1 MQTKDITTIKVA
13 EVMSGQSPE
22 ADARRFEWFKSSI
35 YRKYFSGCR
44 KVQSAMLVIVL
55 ALFNAGCFSSEQGET
70 FYGRVAVRP
79 KQELRWS
86 DGGLPRTFDPALA
99 AAAPDTDVVRAL
111 FEGLTE
117 YDARTLATK
126 PAAAERWESS
136 EDNRV
141 WTFHLRANARWSNGD
156 PLVAADFVRA
166 WERAIRLGERVP
178 HRALLAGLQAPTSTS
193 EGASSLTRQVEVE
206 KETDEKIAK
215 QSNPDE
221 TATNSEPRN
230 NSESRATPTPERGAP
245 LNRQTHLQS
254 KANASVLQGLKKESA
269 FGAEAISMFV
279 LRVRL
284 ARPDPNFPTLVAHTL
299 FRPLHAANLKAEVP
313 IESPSL
319 TTSIFDKTQRKAD
332 EATNKLASTDQTL
345 ESGIN
350 QNIIESSAG
359 QMFVNPQ
366 LSNGAFQLA
375 NRSASEVV
383 LTRANTY
390 WNRGAVKLEAVRF
403 MPTTN
408 LETTLA
414 QYRAGEIDVIS
425 NAPFEP
431 LTIKLLAPHE
441 DFRRTTFGALN
452 YYVFNRSVAPFDD
465 RRVREAF
472 ALAVDRGRLARD
484 VLGGATEAAQ
494 EFLPLETRVRVEGNK
509 DKDAP
514 VVLRTNQQRARQL
527 FAEAGYK
534 QGTDFPVVR
543 LLINRSATHR
553 SVAQAVAAM
562 WRDTLGVKTELI
574 IKDWRDYETALASGD
589 FTIARRSIVM
599 QTPDEQRILEA
610 MFDNTQR
617 ESLPN
622 EDVTLDLSAT
632 TSNPANTDSS
642 PADVNIAG
650 NIQSAAAPPAP
661 SSNTNP
667 TQLRAPPTVVS
678 HEQAMRELP
687 GIPLYFASSFALV
700 KPYVFDFEQNLLDAP
715 SLKSVSI
722 NQDWT
727 PSSESQRITV
737 DTP

>member
-1 MQTKDITTIKVA
+1 MNTTEDTTANKIVGDT
-13 EVMSGQSPE
+13 SSQSLE
-22 ADARRFEWFKSSI
+22 ENARKFACFKSSAFRKNFSGF
-35 YRKYFSGCR
+35 RKY
-44 KVQSAMLVIVL
+44 QSALLVVIL
-55 ALFNAGCFSSEQGET
+55 AVFSAGCFSSEQGET

-117 YDARTLATK
+117 YDPRTLATK

-136 EDNRV
+136 ENDRV

-178 HRALLAGLQAPTSTS
+178 HRALLADLHTPTLRTDRAA
-193 EGASSLTRQVEVE
+193 ASSVQVDVE
-206 KETDEKIAK
+206 KEIHEKLANPNKAGEAATDNEPRA
-215 QSNPDE
+215 
-221 TATNSEPRN
+221 TATP
-230 NSESRATPTPERGAP
+230 ESGAT
-245 LNRQTHLQS
+245 LNRETLS
-254 KANASVLQGLKKESA
+254 PTKANAGTLKRRKKESS
-269 FGAEAISMFV
+269 FGAEAVSMYV

-284 ARPDPNFPTLVAHTL
+284 ARPDPNFHTLVAHTL
-299 FRPLHAANLKAEVP
+299 FRPLHAGNLKAEVP
-313 IESPSL
+313 AASHPSAA
-319 TTSIFDKTQRKAD
+319 SIFDNAQRKTEGAISETAD
-332 EATNKLASTDQTL
+332 TDQSL
-345 ESGIN
+345 ADAIN
-350 QNIIESSAG
+350 QDLNESPAG
-359 QMFVNPQ
+359 QAFVNPR

-390 WNRGAVKLEAVRF
+390 WNRDAVKLEAVRF

-452 YYVFNRSVAPFDD
+452 YYVFNRNVAPFDD

-494 EFLPLETRVRVEGNK
+494 EFLPLEARVRVEGNK
-509 DKDAP
+509 DKNVS

-527 FAEAGYK
+527 LAEAGYK

-562 WRDTLGVKTELI
+562 WRDTLGVKTELVV
-574 IKDWRDYETALASGD
+574 KDWRDYETALASGD

-610 MFDNTQR
+610 MFDNSLR

-622 EDVTLDLSAT
+622 ERAIPDSSAT
-632 TSNPANTDSS
+632 TSNATNTDSS

-650 NIQSAAAPPAP
+650 TIQPAAAPSPAP
-661 SSNTNP
+661 STNSNS
-667 TQLRAPPTVVS
+667 TQLRAAPAVVS

-722 NQDWT
+722 NQEWT